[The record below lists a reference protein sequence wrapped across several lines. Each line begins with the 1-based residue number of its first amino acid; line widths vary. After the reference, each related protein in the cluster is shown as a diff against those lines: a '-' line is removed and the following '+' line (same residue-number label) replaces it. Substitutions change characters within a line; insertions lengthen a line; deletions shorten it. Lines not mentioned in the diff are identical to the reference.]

1 MKFYI
6 ESYGCTANNSD
17 ANLVKGL
24 LFNHPKHCLTST
36 LNQADVIVI
45 LTCTVIAT
53 TEQRMLHRIRQ
64 FMVLNKKIVIAGC
77 MASVQQDLIRSLF
90 PTAFLLPPRKIHQLF
105 EVLCETK
112 TDEKLNEKAQ
122 VSKRHDGP
130 IAPISIAE
138 GCLFSCSYCITHV
151 ARGTLF
157 SYEPQT
163 VISSVKQ
170 ALQQGCKEIQLT
182 AQDTASY
189 GLDIHSSLPQLLGLI
204 CDLPG
209 DFMIRIGMMNPRTVK
224 NIFSKLLPFYS
235 KNCIY
240 SFFHLPIQS
249 GDNTILDLMK
259 RGYHVN
265 DVITIVKQAR
275 RIHPNLTI
283 ATDAIVGFPTE
294 TEEQFQKTIQLLET
308 IQPDVI
314 NITRFSARPFTKAK
328 TMNGRIPTEIV
339 KKRSRLL
346 TSICSKLTKKRNKR
360 YIGETMHVLPLKK
373 GKMDTIIARSSNY
386 KPVII
391 QDQIPLGEKRTVD
404 IIDATETYLV
414 GTLK

>member
-6 ESYGCTANNSD
+6 ESYGCTANKSD
-17 ANLVKGL
+17 ENLVKGL
-24 LFNHPKHCLTST
+24 LFDHPQHCLTST

-64 FMVLNKKIVIAGC
+64 LMVLNKKIVIAGC
-77 MASVQQDLIRSLF
+77 MASVQQDLLRSLF
-90 PTAFLLPPRKIHQLF
+90 PTAYFLPPRKIHLLF
-105 EVLCETK
+105 EVLSETK
-112 TDEKLNEKAQ
+112 TDKKLNEKALVQ
-122 VSKRHDGP
+122 KRHDGL

-151 ARGTLF
+151 ARGLLF
-157 SYEPQT
+157 SYKPQAI
-163 VISSVKQ
+163 ISSMKQ
-170 ALQQGCKEIQLT
+170 ALQQGCREIQLT

-204 CDLPG
+204 CDFPG
-209 DFMIRIGMMNPRTVK
+209 DFMMRIGMMNPRTAK
-224 NIFSKLLPFYS
+224 NIFSKLLPYYS
-235 KNCIY
+235 KTCIY
-240 SFFHLPIQS
+240 SFLHLPIQS
-249 GDNTILDLMK
+249 GDNTILNLMN
-259 RGYHVN
+259 RGYHVK
-265 DVITIVKQAR
+265 DVINIVKQAR
-275 RIHPNLTI
+275 KNYPNITI

-294 TEEQFQKTIQLLET
+294 TEEQFQKTIQLLEE

-328 TMNGRIPTEIV
+328 TMNGRIPTETV
-339 KKRSRLL
+339 KQRSRLL
-346 TSICSKLTKKRNKR
+346 TSICSNLTTKRNKR
-360 YIGETMHVLPLKK
+360 YIGETMQVLPLKK

-386 KPVII
+386 KPIII

-404 IIDATETYLV
+404 IVDATETYLV